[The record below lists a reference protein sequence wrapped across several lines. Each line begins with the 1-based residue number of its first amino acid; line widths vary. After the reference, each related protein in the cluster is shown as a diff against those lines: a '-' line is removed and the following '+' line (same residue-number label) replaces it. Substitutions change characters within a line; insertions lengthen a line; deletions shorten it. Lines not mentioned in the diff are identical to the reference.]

1 MIWIKKKTIN
11 DMKIGDY
18 VKIEGYDGWFIVAE
32 TESKFASIIVRRP
45 NEKSKIRDMVIVGA
59 KPIEKLIPNDEF
71 ERIYSV
77 PSYVK
82 SDYSIPDM
90 VISVRQP
97 NKSYS
102 RRILDFISLDEVTD
116 KTWELFIE
124 SIGIIG
130 KTYYFMH
137 KNHVESGVVLEV
149 QIGKNKKGEKT
160 ILYSFAHDL
169 KIPKN
174 RCYKSKEELIKTL

>member
-1 MIWIKKKTIN
+1 
-11 DMKIGDY
+11 MKIGDY
-18 VKIEGYDGWFIVAE
+18 IKIEGHDGWFIVAD

-45 NEKSKIRDMVIVGA
+45 NEKSKICDMVVVGA
-59 KPIEKLIPNDEF
+59 KPIEKIIQKDEF
-71 ERIYSV
+71 ERTYYV
-77 PSYVK
+77 PYVK

-90 VISVRQP
+90 VISSRQP

-102 RRILDFISLDEVTD
+102 RRILDFISLNEATD
-116 KTWELFIE
+116 KTWEIFIE
-124 SIGIIG
+124 SIEVVG

-149 QIGKNKKGEKT
+149 QIGKNKRGEST

-169 KIPKN
+169 KIPKH
-174 RCYKSKEELIKTL
+174 RCYKSKEELIKSL

>member
-1 MIWIKKKTIN
+1 
-11 DMKIGDY
+11 MKIGDY
-18 VKIEGYDGWFIVAE
+18 VKIKDNARWFVVSDIMSEDKTLIRICSPYSSPTYDNTFIVG
-32 TESKFASIIVRRP
+32 I
-45 NEKSKIRDMVIVGA
+45 N
-59 KPIEKLIPNDEF
+59 LIMQL
-71 ERIYSV
+71 V
-77 PSYVK
+77 PKEGFDRKYCTYV
-82 SDYSIPDM
+82 SDYSSLPYMQGQWEPADDSYIYKCLRAYDM
-90 VISVRQP
+90 KFNLININEPSDVNIE
-97 NKSYS
+97 KY
-102 RRILDFISLDEVTD
+102 
-116 KTWELFIE
+116 IE